1 MKEILGEAMHKKHHE
16 VHLEATGEIKDSV
29 VVIFRT
35 YFSIRHIQS
44 ALLFAEEAGKIEV
57 SGEGDTSAI
66 HQANV
71 IASIFATVAFL
82 EANINEI
89 FTDSYDTMRGK
100 SANDGKNIPE
110 SLINQ
115 LGSMWQLDVPK
126 TAKYSIL
133 QKYQIALVTINKPL
147 YDKGTNPYQDVDLL
161 VKLRNALMH
170 PEPESVVSQT
180 SDDDTLTTE
189 QKFFKMLGSK
199 FALNPLT
206 GKGNSFYPD
215 KCLSY
220 GCCKWGIESS
230 FAFTDEFCA
239 RTDIKCKYLGLP
251 PS

>member
-1 MKEILGEAMHKKHHE
+1 MHKKHHE
-16 VHLEATGEIKDSV
+16 VHLEAVGKIEDSV

-44 ALLFAEEAGKIEV
+44 ALLFAKEADKIEV
-57 SGEGDTSAI
+57 SGEGDTSSI

-89 FTDSYDTMRGK
+89 FTDSYDTMKGK
-100 SANDGKNIPE
+100 PANDGKNIPE

-126 TAKYSIL
+126 AAKYSIL
-133 QKYQIALVTINKPL
+133 QKYQIALATINKPL

-161 VKLRNALMH
+161 VKLRNTLMH
-170 PEPESVVSQT
+170 PEPESVVSKSS
-180 SDDDTLTTE
+180 SDVIPATE

-206 GKGNSFYPD
+206 GEGNPFYPD

-230 FAFTDEFCA
+230 LAFTDEFCA
-239 RTDIKCKYLGLP
+239 RTGIKCKYLGLRP
-251 PS
+251 KLTLD